1 MMKEIKK
8 AKLKIK
14 KSGPEL
20 FLYFLTFNF
29 ELILTRRYQT

>member
-1 MMKEIKK
+1 MTKEIKK

-20 FLYFLTFNF
+20 FFTFNF
-29 ELILTRRYQT
+29 TLNLST